1 MEARE
6 ARLYS
11 GDEIVATLCIEGYN
25 DEFDEITIK
34 DGKMVVK
41 TMQTI
46 DKGENNFP
54 YRFVDEEII
63 YEDITKIDFK

>member
-6 ARLYS
+6 ARLYR
-11 GDEIVATLCIEGYN
+11 GNELVANLCLEGYN

-41 TMQTI
+41 TTQTI
-46 DKGENNFP
+46 DKGKENYP
-54 YRFVDEEII
+54 YRFVDEDII
-63 YEDITKIDFK
+63 YEDITRIDFR

>member
-11 GDEIVATLCIEGYN
+11 GDKIVATLCLEGYN
-25 DEFDEITIK
+25 DEFDKITIR
-34 DGKMVVK
+34 DGKMVVT

-46 DKGENNFP
+46 DKGEDNFP

-63 YEDITKIDFK
+63 YEDITKNDFK

>member
-11 GDEIVATLCIEGYN
+11 GDKLVANLCIEGYN
-25 DEFDEITIK
+25 DELIEIK
-34 DGKMVVK
+34 VVNGKMVVE

-46 DKGENNFP
+46 DKGEDNFP

-63 YEDITKIDFK
+63 YEDITRIDFK